1 MNCPSTSKGINSSSE
16 EAEEGAEEEE
26 AEEEEAEEG
35 AEEEEAF
42 VISAL
47 PRISSSLVRS
57 IAWQISLLGSV
68 FRAARSFWAEIRAAE
83 DIVRAKTDPNP
94 ILTKK
99 QKFDC
104 ATFHN
109 GKKNQQFLHSRL
121 IFYIKTL
128 RF

>member
-26 AEEEEAEEG
+26 AEEGAEEEEAEEG

-99 QKFDC
+99 QKEIWIV
-104 ATFHN
+104 N
-109 GKKNQQFLHSRL
+109 NKP
-121 IFYIKTL
+121 I
-128 RF
+128 